1 MKNISQ
7 IVKKLKN
14 REIEC
19 RSFSKRYALEGKKI
33 LRRVEGRHIKEDKIE
48 KRLKEM
54 QIESETMVNEA
65 HNFFKISNNLSNES
79 IVIKGVRSELSKL
92 WKKV

>member
-1 MKNISQ
+1 
-7 IVKKLKN
+7 
-14 REIEC
+14 
-19 RSFSKRYALEGKKI
+19 
-33 LRRVEGRHIKEDKIE
+33 
-48 KRLKEM
+48 
-54 QIESETMVNEA
+54 MVNEA